1 MGLKHDIIDMAVS
14 LLHLLGHCDDKDFF
28 EYIIEAIYNND
39 TMSLYDLEDSLD
51 E

>member
-14 LLHLLGHCDDKDFF
+14 LLDLLEHCDDEDFF
-28 EYIIEAIYNND
+28 EYITEAIYNND